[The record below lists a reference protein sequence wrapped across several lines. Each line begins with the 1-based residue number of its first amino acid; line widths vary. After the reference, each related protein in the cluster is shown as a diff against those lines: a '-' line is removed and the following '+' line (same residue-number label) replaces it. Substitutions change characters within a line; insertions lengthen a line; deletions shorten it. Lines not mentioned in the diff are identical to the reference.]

1 MWKNLFCCNFP
12 WRDLTLFPPFL
23 WTLKSPLFIAGI
35 FLFPVGNMA
44 GATQQQTIT
53 TSLTHSLRAGRPPA
67 KKSKRCTR
75 PTERMRW
82 KQLNLF
88 YDGATRKDDAYS
100 SSFLCHRE
108 SDRKAVVTHTHTQ
121 AHLYGSDAWRRKR
134 VSGREISN
142 GVRTHFVRIVRL
154 QNEAAREGKSHVQTI
169 FRKLLFLELLPHWG
183 REKWHS

>member
-35 FLFPVGNMA
+35 FLFPVGN
-44 GATQQQTIT
+44 GGSNT
-53 TSLTHSLRAGRPPA
+53 TTNNYDVSHSLTSRGSASS

-75 PTERMRW
+75 PTERIRW

-88 YDGATRKDDAYS
+88 YDGATRKEDAYS

-108 SDRKAVVTHTHTQ
+108 SDRKAVVSHTH